1 MKEYEFIITGA
12 GPAGLFAGI
21 LAAQAGVKTLIL
33 EGEKSPGKK
42 LLISGEGKCNL
53 TNSAPIQDF
62 FSRYG
67 RKNNFVKNALMHF
80 DNRALINF
88 FTEHNTPLFSREDGK
103 VFPVSERS
111 RDILETLLKACSTAG
126 AEIETNR
133 RVTGIEYSDKHFTV
147 KTDTENLRSS
157 NILLAAGGFTYP
169 STGSRGDGYLLSRGL
184 GHKISEARPSLAAVK
199 ISDSSTAEI
208 AGIACDTEISLF
220 RDGRKTGRFSGRML
234 FTHTGVS
241 GPVIIDNSRDFL
253 PGDIISV
260 NFSPESSR
268 EEVSELIDTSLREN
282 GKKLLKNTLTSIG
295 LPESLISFLLK
306 TAGIPSD
313 KKSAE
318 VSGKERKQIINCIM
332 SLELKI
338 EQLIKKTAMCTAGG
352 VSTDE
357 IDRRTMESRIA
368 PGLYFAGEI
377 IDVDGDSGG
386 YNIQFAFSSAALAV
400 SSLLRKRLP

>member
-53 TNSAPIQDF
+53 TNSAPVQEF

-67 RKNNFVKNALMHF
+67 QKNNFVKNALMHF

-88 FTEHNTPLFSREDGK
+88 FTEHNTPLYSRDDGK

-133 RVTGIEYSDKHFTV
+133 RVTGIEYSDKHFIV
-147 KTDTENLRSS
+147 KTDTDIFRSS

-169 STGSRGDGYLLSRGL
+169 STGSRGDGYLLSSGL
-184 GHKISEARPSLAAVK
+184 GHKVIAPRASLAAVK
-199 ISDSSTAEI
+199 ISDYSIAEI

-220 RDGRKTGRFSGRML
+220 REDRKAGSYIGRML

-253 PGDIISV
+253 PGDILSV
-260 NFSPESSR
+260 NFLPENSR
-268 EEVSELIDTSLREN
+268 EEISGHIESLIKEN
-282 GKKLLKNTLTSIG
+282 GKKLLKNTLPAVG
-295 LPESLISFLLK
+295 LPESLVSIFLK
-306 TAGIPSD
+306 SAGIASN

-318 VSGKERKQIINCIM
+318 VSAKERKQVINCIM
-332 SLELKI
+332 SFEMKI
-338 EQLIKKTAMCTAGG
+338 ERLIKKTAMCTAGG
-352 VSTDE
+352 VSTNE
-357 IDRRTMESRIA
+357 IDRRTMESRIV

-400 SSLLRKRLP
+400 SSLLTKRLP